1 MPASFPSITGRS
13 RDARFRRRCA
23 SWRWQSP
30 RGDMWSGWE
39 RAAGAK
45 CWLLEPLMSICPP
58 PRRFKGNEV
67 GVFPQSFSSRVSE
80 ETSRKHFVRQL
91 QNFRVFSTS
100 FRLNLRSPKAF
111 RTWRVNSSTPN
122 ARELTDDGGGQ
133 MGAAPLDPGERSVNS
148 GVLVAA
154 VAGLGDPEPL
164 PKSAGT

>member
-58 PRRFKGNEV
+58 LRRFKGNEV
-67 GVFPQSFSSRVSE
+67 LPVYTNFLKALHCRGLAFRPKMRGPKKCVR
-80 ETSRKHFVRQL
+80 FVRARARWWAERWRT
-91 QNFRVFSTS
+91 FVCCS
-100 FRLNLRSPKAF
+100 FFLGPSPA
-111 RTWRVNSSTPN
+111 
-122 ARELTDDGGGQ
+122 ARH
-133 MGAAPLDPGERSVNS
+133 GAAAVQRQGLHSCGRRSHAAPCACQHNCQVKMFNERR
-148 GVLVAA
+148 LR
-154 VAGLGDPEPL
+154 
-164 PKSAGT
+164 